1 MLVLVIRLFSA
12 IFGCMVDF
20 RHVHI
25 CNITPALQT
34 GILLGKE
41 RLCQFIEQV
50 GQVVAVEN
58 RLVCCPPNNAVIFVH
73 RHVYEQ
79 KNADTAVLIEKWN
92 PVFLGLGCF
101 YLYSSRSL
109 REPEICA
116 SVLGNL
122 N

>member
-1 MLVLVIRLFSA
+1 
-12 IFGCMVDF
+12 MVDF

-34 GILLGKE
+34 GILLRKE
-41 RLCQFIEQV
+41 RLCQFTEQV

-58 RLVCCPPNNAVIFVH
+58 RLVRCPPNNAVIFVH
-73 RHVYEQ
+73 LHVYVERH
-79 KNADTAVLIEKWN
+79 TVVLIERIQ
-92 PVFLGLGCF
+92 FYLGLRCF
-101 YLYSSRSL
+101 FLYSSRSL
-109 REPEICA
+109 REPEISA